1 VTTGDRT
8 PIPRDG
14 ALPQMARLLDREAMA
29 SFLGRLLGREE
40 PTPNLE
46 IPYNRYKPGRNLAVH
61 YEVSVDGDTHHA
73 VAMTSSDDELT
84 GLVEAREQ
92 VERAKLVEER
102 SPAQR
107 PLLWD
112 SELRSLFQWLPFD
125 IDLPALSEP
134 PSSLRRKLAAAGVSL
149 APTNG
154 EPTLLQYRPRR
165 RVALRLDNHVVKIYR
180 DEKTYR
186 AGVAGLD
193 ASARLGSIRTARGE
207 AFVPEWLLTVQ
218 ELLPGDALVR
228 RAAAAYEAGALL
240 VELHG
245 AALTG
250 LPPLLP
256 EHRLKQVAASVNVV
270 SAVAPPLAKRA
281 RALLHELELASP
293 DLTAEALVPSHGDF
307 HGGQLLAQ
315 GDGYA
320 LIDFDLLGA
329 GPPAYDLA
337 NYAGHLVPKEAPD
350 LDASA
355 AVLDELVA
363 AYGRRPPFL
372 PWYLAASILRRA
384 RVPFRNFESDW
395 PRGVEIM
402 VGAAEAAFRL

>member
-1 VTTGDRT
+1 MT
-8 PIPRDG
+8 
-14 ALPQMARLLDREAMA
+14 RLLDPEAMA
-29 SFLGRLLGREE
+29 TFLGRSLGREE
-40 PTPNLE
+40 PPPNVA

-61 YEVSVDGDTHHA
+61 YEVSVEGDTHHA
-73 VAMTSSDDELT
+73 VGMSSSDDELT
-84 GLVEAREQ
+84 GLAETREHA
-92 VERAKLVEER
+92 ERAKLVAGR

-112 SELRSLFQWLPFD
+112 PELRSLFQWLPFD
-125 IDLPALSEP
+125 IDLPAFSES
-134 PSSLRRKLAAAGVSL
+134 PSSLRRRLAAGGVALGPSD
-149 APTNG
+149 G

-165 RVALRLDNHVVKIYR
+165 RVALRLDGHVVKIYR

-186 AGVAGLD
+186 AGVAGLE

-228 RAAAAYEAGALL
+228 RADAAAEAGALL
-240 VELHG
+240 AELHG
-245 AALTG
+245 TALTG

-256 EHRLKQVAASVNVV
+256 EHRLKQVAAAVNVV
-270 SAVAPPLAKRA
+270 SAVTPHLAARA
-281 RALLHELELASP
+281 RALLGELERTSP
-293 DLTAEALVPSHGDF
+293 ELNSDALVPSHGDF

-315 GDGYA
+315 ADGYA

-355 AVLDELVA
+355 AVLDRLVE

-372 PWYLAASILRRA
+372 PWYLAASILRRS
-384 RVPFRNFESDW
+384 RVPFRNFEPDW
-395 PRGVEIM
+395 PRGVEVM
-402 VGAAEAAFRL
+402 VGAAEEAFRL

>member
-1 VTTGDRT
+1 MPDRT
-8 PIPRDG
+8 PIPRDD
-14 ALPQMARLLDREAMA
+14 ALPQMEKLLDPEAMA
-29 SFLGRLLGREE
+29 SFLGRSLGREE
-40 PTPNLE
+40 RPPHVH
-46 IPYNRYKPGRNLAVH
+46 IPYNRYKPGQNLAVH
-61 YEVSVDGDTHHA
+61 YEVSVDGETHHA

-84 GLVEAREQ
+84 GLVEAREH
-92 VERAKLVEER
+92 VERAKLVGDR

-125 IDLPALSEP
+125 IDLPALSQSP
-134 PSSLRRKLAAAGVSL
+134 RSLRRRLAAAGVAL
-149 APTNG
+149 APADG
-154 EPTLLQYRPRR
+154 EPALLQYRPRR
-165 RVALRLDNHVVKIYR
+165 RVALRLDGHVVKIYR

-186 AGVAGLD
+186 AGVAGLE
-193 ASARLGSIRTARGE
+193 ASAQLGSIRTARGE

-228 RAAAAYEAGALL
+228 RADAAYEAGALL
-240 VELHG
+240 AELHRT
-245 AALTG
+245 ALTG

-256 EHRLKQVAASVNVV
+256 QHRLKQVAAAVNVV
-270 SAVAPPLAKRA
+270 SAVTPHLATRA
-281 RALLHELELASP
+281 RALLAELERTSP
-293 DLTAEALVPSHGDF
+293 ELSSDALVPSHGDF

-315 GDGYA
+315 SDGYA
-320 LIDFDLLGA
+320 LIDFDLLAA

-350 LDASA
+350 LAASV
-355 AVLDELVA
+355 AVLDRLVA

-384 RVPFRNFESDW
+384 RVPFRNFEPDW
-395 PRGVEIM
+395 PRGVEVM